1 MRFQVPQFIEVEDKI
16 FGPFTFKQFLYLAGG
31 AGMIAIAFSF
41 LPKILAFFVAIPITA
56 LSVALTFYKINNRP
70 FIFVLESF
78 FKYLI
83 TRKLFIWKMSA
94 RGNKASVETLP
105 NRQIILPK
113 VSQSKLKDLTW
124 DLSVRGEVNKNN
136 ENHKEENI

>member
-1 MRFQVPQFIEVEDKI
+1 
-16 FGPFTFKQFLYLAGG
+16 
-31 AGMIAIAFSF
+31 MIAIAFSF
-41 LPKILAFFVAIPITA
+41 LPKIFAFLWPYQYG

-83 TRKLFIWKMSA
+83 RKTFYLKMP

-124 DLSVRGEVNKNN
+124 DLSVRAKSIRIMKTTRKKTFSAV
-136 ENHKEENI
+136 